1 MLPYDDSGSTTEQKN
16 VDEESDPKD
25 SVCLQGQEAFK
36 AYLKLTYSSKKKK
49 DKGNS
54 EEERILGN
62 QVLLMTPLHMLTN
75 SSLIFPKPKQLGI

>member
-36 AYLKLTYSSKKKK
+36 AYLKLTYSSKKK
-49 DKGNS
+49 
-54 EEERILGN
+54 R
-62 QVLLMTPLHMLTN
+62 
-75 SSLIFPKPKQLGI
+75 